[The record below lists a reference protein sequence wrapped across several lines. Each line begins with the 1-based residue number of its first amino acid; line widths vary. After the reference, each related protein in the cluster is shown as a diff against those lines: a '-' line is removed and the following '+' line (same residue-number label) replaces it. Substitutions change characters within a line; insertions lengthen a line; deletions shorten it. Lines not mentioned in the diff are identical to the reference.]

1 MHRRQVAAFAQRN
14 RARRHASKRSSKPS
28 SQGLVLIV
36 AERDTN
42 ELSTPLIIAI
52 ALPAPLL
59 RTPGAA
65 HSVRR
70 SRFEKPASVRA
81 GEVTEPHISRIW
93 LFDYQVMRV
102 SLRSWD
108 QLNHGSCCPT
118 PEVRRATSLQTRPR
132 PRDRSSASVRK
143 TLLHA
148 GQRVIHRCQ
157 VQQRV
162 DVHFLIQFPAYL
174 HVRLFVLA
182 NRSYSSAKRQSTPP
196 HVTVTIA
203 S

>member
-52 ALPAPLL
+52 ALPSPLL

-108 QLNHGSCCPT
+108 QLNHGSCCPA
-118 PEVRRATSLQTRPR
+118 PEVRRATSLRYRHPLRTRRSLR
-132 PRDRSSASVRK
+132 PATMTGVLSNSWTNSAA
-143 TLLHA
+143 TA
-148 GQRVIHRCQ
+148 
-157 VQQRV
+157 
-162 DVHFLIQFPAYL
+162 
-174 HVRLFVLA
+174 
-182 NRSYSSAKRQSTPP
+182 RQIISFRAQN
-196 HVTVTIA
+196 IA
-203 S
+203 SCRTARDTSVSGTATC